1 MTLPSSGSLSLS
13 QIANMFGYTLSP
25 SPGTRIGD
33 YQKVKGGNKP
43 FSHSLGDLQFNTIDG
58 GNSVPRTGQ
67 IKFSD
72 FYGTQLQQVVNFWES
87 GRGGFRLIARDRYE
101 TDNGTNGN
109 VTVVGGYR
117 DRPSDSSGTKVHIH
131 VKQDIGSEAN
141 DPDHCALRTGD
152 QWESGTNLQIDVGSG
167 GRIIGAGG
175 QGGDGP
181 DQAGAGSQGG
191 FGSSALGVQY
201 SNTQLNVSSGAL
213 ISCGYG
219 GGGGGGGA
227 FDYDHKSS
235 RHAGG
240 GRGGGGAGLPMGQ
253 PADEGTNN
261 GQSATAAQSMTE
273 GGEGGGGGTNHH
285 ESTGGNGGAGGDIE
299 NATQNGGYGSGNENG
314 QQNAFGPA
322 GQDGFTFK
330 KTSGITFGNSEI
342 SAASGTVFHG
352 NRGNGVIGDGVQ

>member
-1 MTLPSSGSLSLS
+1 MTLQSSGSISLG
-13 QIANMFGYTLSP
+13 QIANEFGYTQGSA
-25 SPGTRIGD
+25 TRIGD
-33 YQKVKGGNKP
+33 YQHVSVTGNFP
-43 FSHSLGDLQFNTIDG
+43 QSIGALQFQSIDAQSG
-58 GNSVPRTGQ
+58 GSVPTSGQ

-72 FYGTQLQQVVNFWES
+72 FYSTQLQQVVNFWSS
-87 GRGGFRLIARDRYE
+87 GAGGFRLVARNRYE
-101 TDNGTNGN
+101 SNGSISGQNE
-109 VTVVGGYR
+109 VAVVGGYR
-117 DRPSDSSGTKVHIH
+117 SRPSDSSGTKVHIH
-131 VKQDIGSEAN
+131 VNQSIGSEAN

-152 QWESGTNLQIDVGSG
+152 QWESGTNLQIDVGGS

-175 QGGDGP
+175 KGGNGPDGP
-181 DQAGAGSQGG
+181 GSGSQGG

-201 SNTQLNVSSGAL
+201 SNTQLNVSSGGL

-235 RHAGG
+235 RPAGG
-240 GRGGGGAGLPMGQ
+240 GKGGGGAGLPMGQ
-253 PADEGTNN
+253 PADGGT
-261 GQSATAAQSMTE
+261 GTATAAQSMTE

-285 ESTGGNGGAGGDIE
+285 ESTGGNGGQGGDIE
-299 NATQNGGYGSGNENG
+299 SATQNGGYGSGIENG
-314 QQNAFGPA
+314 QQGAFGPA

-352 NRGNGVIGDGVQ
+352 NRGDGLIGDGVQ